1 MRYTVYH
8 LTHFRYDAPVSESVM
23 EVRMQPRTESV
34 QRCLRFELATTP
46 RSRVFA
52 YQDPEGNVVH
62 HFDVPARHRELTV
75 VAESVVEFVSDI
87 ADPRELRHGRRG
99 RCSTRAARA
108 SGSSSSSSRR
118 TSRGRPRRCWRS
130 AANSGCRASVDP
142 LSLLR
147 SLKHQLYDAFEYAP
161 KSTRVDSP
169 IDDALAAR
177 RGVCQDFAHVMI
189 ALVREHGHPVP
200 LRERLPVPQPQGD
213 ERSVDGA
220 SHAWVEAWL
229 PTLGWVGIDPTNKT
243 LAMDRHIRV
252 AIGRDY
258 HDVPPTRGV
267 LQGQCPQRTRRRR
280 PRPDDRRA
288 HRAVRRHAGALLGR
302 PRARDPIRRWPTR
315 SRNSSSNSSSSR

>member
-46 RSRVFA
+46 RARVFA

-87 ADPRELRHGRRG
+87 AIPPCCDKAAWDLLDERGTRERFFEFLEPSHFAKPTEALTAFGRELGL
-99 RCSTRAARA
+99 
-108 SGSSSSSSRR
+108 SRE
-118 TSRGRPRRCWRS
+118 T
-130 AANSGCRASVDP
+130 DP
-142 LSLLR
+142 LSLVR
-147 SLKHQLYDAFEYAP
+147 RLKHQLYDAFEYSP

-169 IDDALAAR
+169 IDEALAAR

-189 ALVREHGHPVP
+189 ALVRGMGIPCRYVSGYLFHSHK
-200 LRERLPVPQPQGD
+200 GD
-213 ERSVDGA
+213 ERSTDGA

-229 PTLGWVGIDPTNKT
+229 PSLGWIVIDPTNRT
-243 LAMDRHIRV
+243 VAMNRHIRV
-252 AIGRDY
+252 AVGRDY
-258 HDVPPTRGV
+258 HDVPPTRGAFKGNARSELGV
-267 LQGQCPQRTRRRR
+267 
-280 PRPDDRRA
+280 
-288 HRAVRRHAGALLGR
+288 AVRVQTTDAPIEPSDVMPALYWAA
-302 PRARDPIRRWPTR
+302 PEADPAPVFTDDEQEQQQQQQ
-315 SRNSSSNSSSSR
+315 

>member
-8 LTHFRYDAPVSESVM
+8 LTHFRYDSPVSESVM

-75 VAESVVEFVSDI
+75 VAESVVEFVADI
-87 ADPRELRHGRRG
+87 AIPHTCEPAVWGLLDDAGTRERFFEYLEPSHFARPTEALVAFGRELGL
-99 RCSTRAARA
+99 
-108 SGSSSSSSRR
+108 SRV
-118 TSRGRPRRCWRS
+118 T
-130 AANSGCRASVDP
+130 DP
-142 LSLLR
+142 MSLLR
-147 SLKHQLYDAFEYAP
+147 RLKHQLYDAFEYAP

-189 ALVREHGHPVP
+189 ALVRSVGIPCRYVSGYLYHNH
-200 LRERLPVPQPQGD
+200 QGD

-220 SHAWVEAWL
+220 SHAWIEAWL
-229 PTLGWVGIDPTNKT
+229 PSLGWIGIDPTNKT

-258 HDVPPTRGV
+258 HDVPPTRGAFKGNARGELGV
-267 LQGQCPQRTRRRR
+267 
-280 PRPDDRRA
+280 
-288 HRAVRRHAGALLGR
+288 AVRVQTTDAPIEPSDVMPALYWAA
-302 PRARDPIRRWPTR
+302 PEPDPDPTLVDEEQEQQQQQQ
-315 SRNSSSNSSSSR
+315 

>member
-34 QRCLRFELATTP
+34 QRCLRFELTTSP

-62 HFDVPARHRELTV
+62 HFDVPARHRELMV
-75 VAESVVEFVSDI
+75 VAESVVEFVSAIDI
-87 ADPRELRHGRRG
+87 PESCDPSTWEVLDEPITRERFIEYLEPSHFARPTEALQAFGREIGLSRAD
-99 RCSTRAARA
+99 
-108 SGSSSSSSRR
+108 
-118 TSRGRPRRCWRS
+118 
-130 AANSGCRASVDP
+130 DP
-142 LSLLR
+142 LTVLR
-147 SLKHQLYDAFEYAP
+147 RLKKQIYDAFEYAQG
-161 KSTRVDSP
+161 STRVDSH
-169 IDDALAAR
+169 IDEALAAR

-189 ALVREHGHPVP
+189 ALVRGLGIPCRYVSGYLFHNHK
-200 LRERLPVPQPQGD
+200 GD

-229 PTLGWVGIDPTNKT
+229 PSLGWFGIDPTNRT

-258 HDVPPTRGV
+258 HDVPPTRGAFKGSARSELGV
-267 LQGQCPQRTRRRR
+267 NVRVQTTDTPIAPSDVMPALYWSAPEPEAANGLL
-280 PRPDDRRA
+280 DDEQEQQQQQQQ
-288 HRAVRRHAGALLGR
+288 
-302 PRARDPIRRWPTR
+302 
-315 SRNSSSNSSSSR
+315 

>member
-87 ADPRELRHGRRG
+87 AIPERGDPAMWAILDEEGTRERFFEFLEPSHFAKPTESLLAFGRELGL
-99 RCSTRAARA
+99 
-108 SGSSSSSSRR
+108 SRD
-118 TSRGRPRRCWRS
+118 
-130 AANSGCRASVDP
+130 VDP
-142 LSLLR
+142 LSLVR
-147 SLKHQLYDAFEYAP
+147 RLKHQLYDAFEYAP
-161 KSTRVDSP
+161 QSTHVDSP
-169 IDDALAAR
+169 IDDALAVR

-189 ALVREHGHPVP
+189 ALVRGLGIPCRYVSGYLFHNH
-200 LRERLPVPQPQGD
+200 QGD

-229 PTLGWVGIDPTNKT
+229 PPLGWVGIDPTNRT

-258 HDVPPTRGV
+258 HDVPPTRGAFKGNARGELGV
-267 LQGQCPQRTRRRR
+267 
-280 PRPDDRRA
+280 
-288 HRAVRRHAGALLGR
+288 AVRVQTTDAPIEPSDVMPALYWAAPEPDIAPLSI
-302 PRARDPIRRWPTR
+302 DDEQEQQQQQQ
-315 SRNSSSNSSSSR
+315 

>member
-8 LTHFRYDAPVSESVM
+8 LTHFRYDAAVSESVM

-62 HFDVPARHRELTV
+62 HFDVQARHRELTV
-75 VAESVVEFVSDI
+75 VAESVVEFVADI
-87 ADPRELRHGRRG
+87 AVPASCDRSMWGLLDESGTRDRFFEFLEPSHFARPTEALMAFGRELGL
-99 RCSTRAARA
+99 
-108 SGSSSSSSRR
+108 SREI
-118 TSRGRPRRCWRS
+118 
-130 AANSGCRASVDP
+130 DP
-142 LSLLR
+142 LSLVR
-147 SLKHQLYDAFEYAP
+147 GLKHKLYDAFEYVP
-161 KSTRVDSP
+161 QSTRVDSP

-177 RGVCQDFAHVMI
+177 QGVCQDFAHVMI
-189 ALVREHGHPVP
+189 ALVRSMGIPCRYVSGYLFHTHD
-200 LRERLPVPQPQGD
+200 RD

-229 PTLGWVGIDPTNKT
+229 PTLGWIGIDPTNRT

-258 HDVPPTRGV
+258 YDVPPTRGSFKGNARGELGV
-267 LQGQCPQRTRRRR
+267 
-280 PRPDDRRA
+280 
-288 HRAVRRHAGALLGR
+288 AVRVQTTDAPIEPSDVMPALYWAA
-302 PRARDPIRRWPTR
+302 PEPDIAPPFMEEDQEQQQQQQQ
-315 SRNSSSNSSSSR
+315 

>member
-34 QRCLRFELATTP
+34 QRCLRFELSTTP
-46 RSRVFA
+46 RARVFA

-87 ADPRELRHGRRG
+87 TIPPCCDMAAWDVLDERATRERFFEFLEPSHFAKPTEALAAFGRELGL
-99 RCSTRAARA
+99 
-108 SGSSSSSSRR
+108 SRQ
-118 TSRGRPRRCWRS
+118 
-130 AANSGCRASVDP
+130 VDP
-142 LSLLR
+142 LSLVR
-147 SLKHQLYDAFEYAP
+147 RLKHQVYDAFEYSP

-169 IDDALAAR
+169 IDEALAAR

-189 ALVREHGHPVP
+189 ALVRGMGIPCRYVSGYLFHSQDG
-200 LRERLPVPQPQGD
+200 G
-213 ERSVDGA
+213 ERSTDGA

-229 PTLGWVGIDPTNKT
+229 PSLGWIGIDPTNRT
-243 LAMDRHIRV
+243 VAMNRHIRV

-258 HDVPPTRGV
+258 LDVPPTRGAFKGNARSELGV
-267 LQGQCPQRTRRRR
+267 
-280 PRPDDRRA
+280 
-288 HRAVRRHAGALLGR
+288 AVRVQTTDAPIEPSDVMPALYWAA
-302 PRARDPIRRWPTR
+302 PEADPAPVFTDDDQEQQQQQ
-315 SRNSSSNSSSSR
+315 

>member
-23 EVRMQPRTESV
+23 EVRMQPRTESM

-87 ADPRELRHGRRG
+87 AIPQKCDPSMWALLDESGTRERFFEFLEPSHF
-99 RCSTRAARA
+99 ARPTEA
-108 SGSSSSSSRR
+108 LVAFGGELGLSRE
-118 TSRGRPRRCWRS
+118 
-130 AANSGCRASVDP
+130 VDP
-142 LSLLR
+142 MSLLR
-147 SLKHQLYDAFEYAP
+147 RLKHQLYDAFEYAP

-189 ALVREHGHPVP
+189 ALVRGMGIPCRYVSGYLYHNHK
-200 LRERLPVPQPQGD
+200 GD

-220 SHAWVEAWL
+220 SHAWIEAWL
-229 PTLGWVGIDPTNKT
+229 PSLGWIGIDPTNKT

-258 HDVPPTRGV
+258 HDVPPTRGAFKGNARSELGV
-267 LQGQCPQRTRRRR
+267 
-280 PRPDDRRA
+280 
-288 HRAVRRHAGALLGR
+288 AVRVQTTDAPIEPSDVMPALYWAA
-302 PRARDPIRRWPTR
+302 PEPEPDPTLVDEEQEQQQQQ
-315 SRNSSSNSSSSR
+315 

>member
-75 VAESVVEFVSDI
+75 VAESVVEFVADI
-87 ADPRELRHGRRG
+87 AIPDSGDRAMWDVLDEPGTRERFFEFLEPSYFARPTEALVAFGAELG
-99 RCSTRAARA
+99 LTREH
-108 SGSSSSSSRR
+108 
-118 TSRGRPRRCWRS
+118 
-130 AANSGCRASVDP
+130 DP
-142 LSLLR
+142 LTLVR
-147 SLKHQLYDAFEYAP
+147 RLKHQLYDAFEYAP

-177 RGVCQDFAHVMI
+177 RGVCQDFAHVTI
-189 ALVREHGHPVP
+189 ALIRRMGIPCRYVSGYLFHN
-200 LRERLPVPQPQGD
+200 QQSD

-229 PTLGWVGIDPTNKT
+229 PPLGWVGIDPTNKT

-258 HDVPPTRGV
+258 HDVPPTRGAFKGNARSELGV
-267 LQGQCPQRTRRRR
+267 
-280 PRPDDRRA
+280 
-288 HRAVRRHAGALLGR
+288 AVRVQTTDAPIEPSDVMPALYWAA
-302 PRARDPIRRWPTR
+302 PEPDIVPPITDDEQEQQQQQQ
-315 SRNSSSNSSSSR
+315 

>member
-75 VAESVVEFVSDI
+75 VAESVVEFVADI
-87 ADPRELRHGRRG
+87 AIPESGDLAMWDLLDEAGTRERFFEFLEPSHFARPTEALVAFGRDLGLSRQTDP
-99 RCSTRAARA
+99 
-108 SGSSSSSSRR
+108 
-118 TSRGRPRRCWRS
+118 
-130 AANSGCRASVDP
+130 V
-142 LSLLR
+142 SLVR
-147 SLKHQLYDAFEYAP
+147 QLMTQVYDAFEYAP

-177 RGVCQDFAHVMI
+177 RGVCQDFAHVTI
-189 ALVREHGHPVP
+189 ALIR
-200 LRERLPVPQPQGD
+200 RLGIPCRYVSGYLFHNQQND

-229 PTLGWVGIDPTNKT
+229 PSLGWVGIDPTNKT

-258 HDVPPTRGV
+258 HDVPPTRGAFKGNARSELGV
-267 LQGQCPQRTRRRR
+267 
-280 PRPDDRRA
+280 
-288 HRAVRRHAGALLGR
+288 AVRVQTTDAPIEPSDVMPALYWAA
-302 PRARDPIRRWPTR
+302 PEPDIEPPIADEEQEQQQQQQQQ
-315 SRNSSSNSSSSR
+315 

>member
-23 EVRMQPRTESV
+23 EVRMQPRTETV

-62 HFDVPARHRELTV
+62 HFDVPARHRELTI

-87 ADPRELRHGRRG
+87 TIPERGDAAMWAVLDEDGTRERFFEFLEPSYFAKPTESLLAFGRELGLSRDTDPVSLVRR
-99 RCSTRAARA
+99 
-108 SGSSSSSSRR
+108 
-118 TSRGRPRRCWRS
+118 
-130 AANSGCRASVDP
+130 
-142 LSLLR
+142 
-147 SLKHQLYDAFEYAP
+147 LKHQVYDAFEYSP
-161 KSTRVDSP
+161 KSTHVDSP

-189 ALVREHGHPVP
+189 ALVRGMGIPCRYVSGYLFHNHK
-200 LRERLPVPQPQGD
+200 GD

-220 SHAWVEAWL
+220 SHAWIEAWL
-229 PTLGWVGIDPTNKT
+229 PPLGWVGIDPTNRT

-258 HDVPPTRGV
+258 HDVPPTRGAFKGNARSELGV
-267 LQGQCPQRTRRRR
+267 
-280 PRPDDRRA
+280 
-288 HRAVRRHAGALLGR
+288 AVRVQTTDAPIEPSDVMPALYWAAPEPDIAPL
-302 PRARDPIRRWPTR
+302 AIDDEQEQQQQQQQQQ
-315 SRNSSSNSSSSR
+315 